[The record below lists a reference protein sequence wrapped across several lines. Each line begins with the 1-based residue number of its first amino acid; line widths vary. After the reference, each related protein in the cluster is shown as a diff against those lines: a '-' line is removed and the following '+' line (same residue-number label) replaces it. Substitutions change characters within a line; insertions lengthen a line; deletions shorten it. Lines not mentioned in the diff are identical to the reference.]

1 MFLVDWRGAAFTAHE
16 RFSVFTTDFT
26 HDTAKSEIM
35 DKKSANGFL
44 SKATDSGVQ
53 RKQLPYS
60 VETPYGFHLDLDF
73 LKFVDDIEK
82 GNTIK
87 RVYIQRKNRG
97 PKYSTLPRNFSLPG
111 HGARPLA
118 KDTWANTSTLGSK
131 PKSRVTE
138 VQQLFEFRASDA
150 TSGSSSTSGSSHASQ
165 SKMPGSSYLP
175 SPKAAAQ
182 SREQTS
188 SENEQPVSLN
198 VRPHLLRASSMPIN
212 VPRRKGS
219 DSTDEQSSQSQNSS
233 AERLFQPMDGV
244 DRRGSVPQERASLH
258 QQITAALKRVREL
271 EEQVRTIPELRSQIC
286 SLRTEREEMLQRI
299 REHKSKHKSAV
310 PQTDAPVLPVVSEK
324 KEAPFIYKDTAADQ
338 EIVQVVQSNENTE
351 QQSGD
356 QNLVVQDIVET
367 NKPVTDTESEKE
379 QVPAPV
385 SVPVILI
392 EKAETPTDPDEAEGL
407 LQESTLQE
415 EVSKSISEQAEK
427 QDRSSETL
435 LEEKESTQLQGIS
448 KSEESVAT
456 SIFTSTQEDNV
467 TVEGQSIIAT
477 KENTTAQPSE
487 QNLLT
492 NLELEAK
499 LKNLEESLSKASCEL
514 ERTNAL
520 LREQMDENRQKDERI
535 QELIDQV
542 KEQKLQGP
550 IEPELLSEPVVTCDA
565 SVSTD
570 SKSVQEKGIST
581 EPQPAEGPKETDSKC
596 SSTQTYIVEARDI
609 EVLAQVTTADKIVG
623 VEIVMCDQA
632 LETVVQDKEGNSYQ
646 EISEM
651 LEKTDS
657 VKDKEQESDIKD
669 IVSSQIIDTKVS
681 EIVVIESDTEEYVMV
696 ESAMVETMGIEKE
709 VTKPT
714 VLETEP
720 QESPVAESTETD
732 KAKEERSSGLQSQL
746 EPIET
751 QGQEPHL
758 QSQRASEAT
767 TSPAAIGQVV
777 NRIQGLLNEQ
787 WASLGS
793 GGQDAKGE
801 SSQKPH
807 SSKISSIQSH
817 LRGSLSALSAF
828 YSPVQKGG
836 AARQSGLKS
845 IMKKNDRPDKQGNGG
860 AKKNLKFV
868 GVNGGYETTS
878 SEDST
883 GEEDQDEVEEVD
895 SSEPEVEQG
904 EESETAQDEAAA
916 TGEQSDGVQAE
927 VAEGPKEPDAARST
941 TRPQEEQPASELVD
955 KNFMAACH
963 FLKDRMA
970 EVAAP
975 NKDMR
980 QVLMVL
986 YQEWFRVSSQKE
998 SQAETVTLYLREVG
1012 YHTPTLLRYI
1022 VNLADGNGNMAL
1034 HYSVSHSNFCV
1045 VKLLLDTGLCEVDH
1059 QNKAGY
1065 TAIMLAALTA
1075 AESPEDMEVA
1085 QQLLRMGKINA
1096 RASQSGQT
1104 ALMLAVSHG
1113 RTMMVQVLLD
1123 CGADVNI
1130 QDRDGSTALMC
1141 ACEHGHTEIVRILL
1155 DRPECDI
1162 SLTDKDAHTAL
1173 SVAMKASHSEIVE
1186 LLKARADPATVTDP
1200 TAPL

>member
-1 MFLVDWRGAAFTAHE
+1 M
-16 RFSVFTTDFT
+16 FTTDST
-26 HDTAKSEIM
+26 HDTAKTEIM
-35 DKKSANGFL
+35 DKKNANGFP
-44 SKATDSGVQ
+44 SKASESGVQ

-73 LKFVDDIEK
+73 LKYVDDIEK

-87 RVYIQRKNRG
+87 RVHIQRKNRG

-150 TSGSSSTSGSSHASQ
+150 TSGSSSTSGSSQASQ
-165 SKMPGSSYLP
+165 SKKPGSGYLA
-175 SPKAAAQ
+175 SPKAAEESQ
-182 SREQTS
+182 VQTS
-188 SENEQPVSLN
+188 SQNEQSMGLN
-198 VRPHLLRASSMPIN
+198 VRPHLLRASSMPVN

-219 DSTDEQSSQSQNSS
+219 DSTDEQSSQSQNGS
-233 AERLFQPMDGV
+233 AERLFRPADGG
-244 DRRGSVPQERASLH
+244 DRRGSVPQDRASLH

-271 EEQVRTIPELRSQIC
+271 EEQVRTIPELRAQIC
-286 SLRTEREEMLQRI
+286 SLRTEREQLLQRI
-299 REHKSKHKSAV
+299 QQHQSEQRSPLQLNESEV
-310 PQTDAPVLPVVSEK
+310 PQTDLQDSAVPPVISEK
-324 KEAPFIYKDTAADQ
+324 KDTCSLSTVTAEDH
-338 EIVQVVQSNENTE
+338 EMVQAIQSDKTTE
-351 QQSGD
+351 QQSEE
-356 QNLVVQDIVET
+356 QNPVVQVIVEQESE
-367 NKPVTDTESEKE
+367 KYEPVTDTESEKE
-379 QVPAPV
+379 QVPAPMC
-385 SVPVILI
+385 VPVILI
-392 EKAETPTDPDEAEGL
+392 DKAESPTDPDEAEGL
-407 LQESTLQE
+407 LLEESTLQE
-415 EVSKSISEQAEK
+415 EAPKSLSEQVEK
-427 QDRSSETL
+427 QEIFSETS
-435 LEEKESTQLQGIS
+435 LEDKKSMLE
-448 KSEESVAT
+448 SEESGSTYECTSAREDTAT
-456 SIFTSTQEDNV
+456 F
-467 TVEGQSIIAT
+467 EGPGVIIIE
-477 KENTTAQPSE
+477 ENTIAQPAE
-487 QNLLT
+487 QKLLT

-499 LKNLEESLSKASCEL
+499 LKTLEESLSKASCEL
-514 ERTNAL
+514 EKTNVL
-520 LREQMDENRQKDERI
+520 LREQMDKNRQKDERI

-550 IEPELLSEPVVTCDA
+550 IEAEALSVPVVTCDA

-570 SKSVQEKGIST
+570 SKIVLERGVST

-596 SSTQTYIVEARDI
+596 SSTQTNIIEARDI
-609 EVLAQVTTADKIVG
+609 EVLAQVTTAEKIVG

-632 LETVVQDKEGNSYQ
+632 IETEVQDNLEDNSSQ
-646 EISEM
+646 EVSEI

-657 VKDKEQESDIKD
+657 VKDKQQEGDIKD
-669 IVSSQIIDTKVS
+669 SVSSQIIDTKVS
-681 EIVVIESDTEEYVMV
+681 ENVAESDTEEYVMV
-696 ESAMVETMGIEKE
+696 ESAMVETMASENEIP
-709 VTKPT
+709 KPT
-714 VLETEP
+714 V
-720 QESPVAESTETD
+720 QEIESAENKEVESTETD
-732 KAKEERSSGLQSQL
+732 KAREERSSGLQTQQ
-746 EPIET
+746 EPREI
-751 QGQEPHL
+751 QGQDPHL

-767 TSPAAIGQVV
+767 ASPAAIGQVV

-845 IMKKNDRPDKQGNGG
+845 IMKKNDCPDKRSNGG

-878 SEDST
+878 SEDSS

-904 EESETAQDEAAA
+904 EESGTAQEEAAA
-916 TGEQSDGVQAE
+916 TGEKGDGVQAE
-927 VAEGPKEPDAARST
+927 VAEGSEEPDAGQATMS
-941 TRPQEEQPASELVD
+941 PQEEQPVSELVD

-998 SQAETVTLYLREVG
+998 SQADTVTLYLREVG
-1012 YHTPTLLRYI
+1012 FHTPTLLRYI

-1034 HYSVSHSNFCV
+1034 HYSVSHSNFSV

-1096 RASQSGQT
+1096 QASQSGQT

-1141 ACEHGHTEIVRILL
+1141 ACEHGHTEIAKILL
-1155 DRPECDI
+1155 ERPECDM
-1162 SLTDKDAHTAL
+1162 SLTDKDGHTAL
-1173 SVAMKASHSEIVE
+1173 SVATKASHSEIVD